1 MLGRG
6 LALATTGVALGLGLA
21 WALSRS
27 MESLLY
33 QTKTTDPLTYA
44 IVGGLMLLVAVPACW
59 VPAHRAT
66 KVDLTVLLRPQ

>member
-1 MLGRG
+1 MFLTAGMRRACRGR
-6 LALATTGVALGLGLA
+6 
-21 WALSRS
+21 SRS

-44 IVGGLMLLVAVPACW
+44 VVAGVMLVMAVPACW

-66 KVDLTVLLRPQ
+66 KVDLPVLLRPQ

>member
-1 MLGRG
+1 MFLTGGMHGACRGR
-6 LALATTGVALGLGLA
+6 
-21 WALSRS
+21 SRS

-44 IVGGLMLLVAVPACW
+44 VGGGVMLIVAVPACW

-66 KVDLTVLLRPQ
+66 KVDLPVLLRPQ